1 MTVHFLR
8 ISTDYAY
15 PQGRYPKL
23 RMIVIRKRWKTS
35 ENTRKTTKKTQKNSG
50 RLTPARK
57 TLGIKNPGN
66 FFRDPQNPGNFSPGF
81 PGLPWE
87 KCHTG
92 FRSYSDQDLGP
103 RPPNPGFEQC
113 QFFDNEI
120 SRITTRFENRCKPE
134 VKHINSSTK
143 NVWFANPDHQKPWR
157 PPVPGVSLKS
167 HFSKMS
173 IS

>member
-1 MTVHFLR
+1 MVSEITPEFPKSFPGFRKTIPRVSKRNHSHGFQNLPMVWNNSQCFDNHSQERSTSVLMTVHFLR

-23 RMIVIRKRWKTS
+23 RMIVIWKRWKTS

-87 KCHTG
+87 KCHT
-92 FRSYSDQDLGP
+92 DWEHP
-103 RPPNPGFEQC
+103 RTDKTFKTC
-113 QFFDNEI
+113 
-120 SRITTRFENRCKPE
+120 S
-134 VKHINSSTK
+134 
-143 NVWFANPDHQKPWR
+143 
-157 PPVPGVSLKS
+157 
-167 HFSKMS
+167 
-173 IS
+173 